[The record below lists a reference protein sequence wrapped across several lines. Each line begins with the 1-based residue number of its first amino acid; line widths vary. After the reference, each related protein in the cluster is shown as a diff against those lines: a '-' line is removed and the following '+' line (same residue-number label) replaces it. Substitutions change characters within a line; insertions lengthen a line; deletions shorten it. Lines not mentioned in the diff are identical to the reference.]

1 MNKISKKILAI
12 VTMAAFVVTMMP
24 FAAFA
29 AGNTNQYKP
38 DNSYVLTAEKN
49 VEVDAGTPTVVNFE
63 IKDANRETVGKPAG
77 DGQGTMDT
85 FFWASKVDADGNVIE
100 KVTNDVVFYDV
111 DPSTGTIKDPIST
124 ENNRVGVLN
133 NGYVFKAGNM
143 YDGQKIA
150 VAFNDAGIYKIHA
163 GATLKGAESGFATVE
178 SVDDL
183 LKLKTVD
190 RQDTIVV
197 DAQDQEVAAVKFNAI
212 DTNKGDYEFT
222 PDVATEKADT
232 LTANMDNQFAVNG
245 MATAK
250 VTATVYSDAGATKPV
265 AAGEKFTLKT
275 QNGLNL
281 STNEVTTDR
290 NGKIEFTFTMDKA
303 RDYKV
308 YLENADLKIQLNIN
322 RAAVAEAQ
330 DIVTSVDNAQV
341 LEAKTNPNTNFAD
354 AVQFTITD
362 KDGAEMDGILGEPA
376 EVVLDSET
384 DVDTDYVNIINKP
397 AKSDLKDSEIG
408 LVWDD
413 TNKVYTLAYVG
424 GEPADDLIA
433 GEYTVEIGLESG
445 EKAQAT
451 FTTAKFGDVTGINVK
466 LTGKTA
472 GKLADSVVA
481 GETVYGDLYVVDENG
496 IEKAYDSVA
505 TADPSV
511 SVIGRAVVD
520 YTTTDTSEVTV
531 GDHDFGF
538 NVENSNDI
546 VGTLIKVKAF
556 DPENGKFAQAELTVV
571 DGLSE
576 YSLAFD
582 SENGQAAKD
591 NKVVVTVVDED
602 GNVVDV
608 DGAKAYAYVDSQSV
622 EDANIDVTEE
632 TTVNNGKATL
642 TLYSDVETTADIVVA
657 VVAPSGSNNA
667 IYAGTLEYT
676 FGEEVVDADMSV
688 VMTIGSSDIVV
699 NNDVVTTD
707 AAPFVDSNWRTMVPV
722 RALMQSFGG
731 SAEWDGDARTVTVE
745 NGDTTIVFTA
755 DSDKYTVNGEEKTM
769 DTALTI
775 IDGRTYVPVKFVAEE
790 LGYEVTALK
799 DTATGLTASVVFQK

>member
-38 DNSYVLTAEKN
+38 DNSYVLTAGKN

-150 VAFNDAGIYKIHA
+150 VAFNDAGTYKIHA

-212 DTNKGDYEFT
+212 DTNKGDYAFT

-341 LEAKTNPNTNFAD
+341 LEAETNPNTNFAD

-451 FTTAKFGDVTGINVK
+451 FTTAEFGDVTGINVK
-466 LTGKTA
+466 MVGKAA

-481 GETVYGDLYVVDENG
+481 GETVYGGVYVVDENG
-496 IEKAYDSVA
+496 IEKSASGEG
-505 TADPSV
+505 V
-511 SVIGRAVVD
+511 SLSLSAIGRAVEGFS
-520 YTTTDTSEVTV
+520 TTSNLD
-531 GDHDFGF
+531 GHDFTF

-556 DPENGKFAQAELTVV
+556 DQDNGKFAQAELTVV
-571 DGLSE
+571 DGLTE
-576 YSLAFD
+576 YTLAFD

-608 DGAKAYAYVDSQSV
+608 DGATAYAYVDSQSV
-622 EDANIDVTEE
+622 EDANIDVTE
-632 TTVNNGKATL
+632 TATVNNGKATL

-657 VVAPSGSNNA
+657 VVDPVADDNNV
-667 IYAGTLEYT
+667 IYADTLSYT

>member
-12 VTMAAFVVTMMP
+12 VTMVAFVVTMMP

-38 DNSYVLTAEKN
+38 DNSYVLTAEKD
-49 VEVDAGTPTVVNFE
+49 VEVDAGKATVVNFE
-63 IKDANRETVGKPAG
+63 IKDADRNSVAKPSAN
-77 DGQGTMDT
+77 GQGAMDT

-100 KVTNDVVFYDV
+100 KVTNDVVFYTV
-111 DPSTGTIKDPIST
+111 DSTGKIDSTPISDA
-124 ENNRVGVLN
+124 RVNVLN
-133 NGYVFKAGNM
+133 NGYVFKATNM

-163 GATLKGAESGFATVE
+163 GATLKGAEAGAFATVE

-190 RQDTIVV
+190 KQDTIVV
-197 DAQDQEVAAVKFNAI
+197 DAQDQDVAAVKFNAI
-212 DTNKGDYEFT
+212 DTNKADYAFT
-222 PDVATEKADT
+222 PAVATEKSGA
-232 LTANMDNQFAVNG
+232 LTANMDSKFAVNG

-250 VTATVYSDAGATKPV
+250 VTATVYSDANATKAV

-290 NGKIEFTFTMDKA
+290 NGQIEFTFTMDKA

-308 YLENADLKIQLNIN
+308 YLENDDLKIQLNIN
-322 RAAVAEAQ
+322 RAADAEAQ
-330 DIVTSVDNAQV
+330 NIVTSVDNAQV
-341 LEAKTNPNTNFAD
+341 LEAEIVPQNFAD

-362 KDGAEMDGILGEPA
+362 KDGAEMDGVLGEPA
-376 EVVLDSET
+376 EVVIGT
-384 DVDTDYVNIINKP
+384 DEKVDTDYVNIIDKP

-424 GEPADDLIA
+424 GAEEAKDDLIA

-451 FTTAKFGDVTGINVK
+451 FTTAEFGDVAGINVK
-466 LTGKTA
+466 MVGAAA

-481 GETVYGDLYVVDENG
+481 GETVYGDVYVVDKNG
-496 IEKAYDSVA
+496 IEKSASAEGVDLSLSA
-505 TADPSV
+505 
-511 SVIGRAVVD
+511 IGRAVQGF
-520 YTTTDTSEVTV
+520 TTTGTADLALN
-531 GDHDFGF
+531 GHDFAF
-538 NVENSNDI
+538 KVENSNDI

-556 DPENGKFAQAELTVV
+556 DQDNGKFAQAELTVV

-608 DGAKAYAYVDSQSV
+608 DGATAYAYVDSQSV
-622 EDANIDVTEE
+622 EEANVEVSDQV
-632 TTVNNGKATL
+632 TVNNGKATL

-657 VVAPSGSNNA
+657 VVDPIGNGNNVM
-667 IYAGTLEYT
+667 YADTLSYT

-707 AAPFVDSNWRTMVPV
+707 AAPFVDDNWRTMVPV

-745 NGDTTIVFTA
+745 NGNTTIVFDA
-755 DSDKYTVNGEEKTM
+755 DSNKYTVNGEEKEM
-769 DTALTI
+769 DTNLTI

-799 DTATGLTASVVFQK
+799 DAQGLTASVVFQK